1 MKLLVTGGR
10 GVIGRA
16 LLPLVEAAGHDVY
29 APGADEL
36 DLFDL
41 ETVQAAVSEVDAIMH
56 LATRIRPLSDLDKP
70 ELWRDN
76 DRLRAEASRILTD
89 AALTAD
95 VWAYV
100 QPTVTFVYPSE
111 GPATEDT
118 PVGEVA
124 EILRSA
130 LTAERNTASFAAR
143 GRCGVTLRLGLLDGP
158 GTGHDEPNPNLGA
171 TLDVRDAAEALLAS
185 LRVPSGIYNV
195 CRDNER
201 VSNER
206 FRALAG
212 WRPRH

>member
-1 MKLLVTGGR
+1 MKLLVTGGG

-16 LLPLVEAAGHDVY
+16 VLPLAEAAGHDVR
-29 APGADEL
+29 ALRADEL

-41 ETVQAAVSEVDAIMH
+41 EAVQAAVSQVDAIMH
-56 LATRIRPLSDLDKP
+56 LATRIRPLGDLDKP
-70 ELWRDN
+70 ELWREN
-76 DRLRAEASRILTD
+76 DRLRAEASRVLID

-100 QPTVTFVYPSE
+100 QPTVTFVYPGH

-130 LTAERNTASFAAR
+130 ITAEQNTASFAAH
-143 GRCGVTLRLGLLDGP
+143 GRRGVTLRFGLLDGP
-158 GTGHDEPNPNLGA
+158 GTGHEERNSNLGA

-195 CRDNER
+195 CRDDER

-206 FRALAG
+206 FREVAG